1 LRRLIREEAETNMM
15 LRDVDDILD
24 ETIMSAAPEIVMAIR
39 EREVDEDIDEFID
52 GALLGGW
59 DANTQSYA
67 DPPVVGSDAE
77 VGDKDEV
84 TEMHR
89 LGYDWGW
96 DNPGKV
102 KDENVPDPIRREMV
116 EYALDNFKGRVTE
129 EFVINALETVYDYGK
144 EQMDD
149 VHGILKKI
157 WKKYGWKVAPVFAGV
172 EIFEH
177 AILPAVLAQINPAF
191 MVLATIPTVEILA
204 AAGLAIAK
212 AIGPDKP
219 EPEHVPGHLDWYE
232 EEGKEMRESK
242 MRITKRQLN
251 RIVEQWEND
260 RWNRSGANWDD
271 IPGGEDEDEDV
282 SRDPEVQKML
292 MDAGF
297 NADGSFGADG
307 YPGPSNWQLYSPKNI
322 EEAKFWINAAIAMN
336 DALRQAE
343 TALDRGK
350 YQHAQDAF
358 FEIVYP
364 VQSSFASTGAADTE
378 GREVAGDWLEKQ
390 GYGW

>member
-1 LRRLIREEAETNMM
+1 MRRLIREEAETNMM

-24 ETIMSAAPEIVMAIR
+24 ETIMSAAPKIVLAIR
-39 EREVDEDIDEFID
+39 EREVDEDIDEFVD

-77 VGDKDEV
+77 VGDRNEV

-116 EYALDNFKGRVTE
+116 EYALSNFKGRVTE

-149 VHGILKKI
+149 VHGILKKA
-157 WKKYGWKVAPVFAGV
+157 WKRFGWKIAPVLAGV

-177 AILPAVLAQINPAF
+177 VILPGILSTINPAF
-191 MVLATIPTVEILA
+191 MILTTVPTIEILA
-204 AAGLAIAK
+204 ATGLAIAK

-242 MRITKRQLN
+242 MRITRRQLRRIIRESLEDDPRMKRYN
-251 RIVEQWEND
+251 RPRKEPRPGELERTQAIYDKIRKDSPEFAAEWMHDTGKEGQGGDNAYDEGYDDYLHSLGEEDPAMPDNPEYM
-260 RWNRSGANWDD
+260 RGWDSAD
-271 IPGGEDEDEDV
+271 IDSYKPGG
-282 SRDPEVQKML
+282 QMHL
-292 MDAGF
+292 
-297 NADGSFGADG
+297 GAD
-307 YPGPSNWQLYSPKNI
+307 K
-322 EEAKFWINAAIAMN
+322 
-336 DALRQAE
+336 
-343 TALDRGK
+343 
-350 YQHAQDAF
+350 
-358 FEIVYP
+358 
-364 VQSSFASTGAADTE
+364 
-378 GREVAGDWLEKQ
+378 
-390 GYGW
+390 

>member
-1 LRRLIREEAETNMM
+1 MRRLIREEAETNMM